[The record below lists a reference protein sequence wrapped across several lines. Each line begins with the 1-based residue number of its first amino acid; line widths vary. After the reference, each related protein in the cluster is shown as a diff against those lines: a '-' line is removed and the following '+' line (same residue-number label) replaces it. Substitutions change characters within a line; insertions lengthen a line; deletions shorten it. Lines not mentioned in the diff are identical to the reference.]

1 MKITKARLKQII
13 AEEIQLTVKSDPEEV
28 YDDFDFE
35 SYDDGSEMADYQL
48 NRIADLAVMI
58 DDIVGP
64 ETKLPDW
71 VKSKLTLSQD
81 YLSKTLGYLKGKMAD
96 AEEYMEDDEMLEEE
110 T

>member
-58 DDIVGP
+58 DDIVSD
-64 ETKLPDW
+64 ETDLSDW
-71 VKSKLTLSQD
+71 VKSKLTLSQN
-81 YLSKTLGYLKGKMAD
+81 YLSKTLNYLKGKMAD
-96 AEEYMEDDEMLEEE
+96 AEEDMEDDEMLEEE

>member
-64 ETKLPDW
+64 ETKIPDW

-81 YLSKTLGYLKGKMAD
+81 YLSKSLNYLKGKMAD
-96 AEEYMEDDEMLEEE
+96 AEEDMLEEG
-110 T
+110 

>member
-64 ETKLPDW
+64 ETKIPDW

-81 YLSKTLGYLKGKMAD
+81 YLSKSLNYLKGKRAN
-96 AEEYMEDDEMLEEE
+96 AEEDMEDDETLEEE